1 VSGLVGS
8 DGPDRE
14 WPGQPACQV
23 SPQPWSARLPGQ
35 PAGSDQPAC
44 RVSSDAERL
53 ADEKADRAARDEHD
67 DQEAEAPHQLLSNP
81 PKTGDVAT
89 TP

>member
-1 VSGLVGS
+1 L
-8 DGPDRE
+8 
-14 WPGQPACQV
+14 V
-23 SPQPWSARLPGQ
+23 SP

-44 RVSSDAERL
+44 LVSSDAERL

-67 DQEAEAPHQLLSNP
+67 DQEAEAPTNYCPTHQKPAN
-81 PKTGDVAT
+81 VAT

>member
-8 DGPDRE
+8 DGLDRE
-14 WPGQPACQV
+14 W
-23 SPQPWSARLPGQ
+23 PGQ

-53 ADEKADRAARDEHD
+53 ADEKADRAADDEHD
-67 DQEAEAPHQLLSNP
+67 DQEASNWITARNERHHSGP
-81 PKTGDVAT
+81 
-89 TP
+89 